1 MDTHDILDHQ
11 KTSLVEKKSTKS
23 LNDRQVKKNESTES
37 VCVCQIKKNNQNLIK
52 KKLYTIMMMMMK
64 DGNK

>member
-37 VCVCQIKKNNQNLIK
+37 VCVCVKLKKNNQNLIK
-52 KKLYTIMMMMMK
+52 KKLYTIMMMMK